1 MLRHASAWAVRSDRH
16 LNLVTCLPCSAG
28 TVLAAFLPS
37 IPLAALGGWFGFSKK
52 KEAAA
57 FLRERGAV
65 VVDGCLDT
73 KLSREAQARQQ
84 QAQQQQ
90 QQFPCQ

>member
-1 MLRHASAWAVRSDRH
+1 M
-16 LNLVTCLPCSAG
+16 
-28 TVLAAFLPS
+28 LAAFLPS

-84 QAQQQQ
+84 QAHLQQQQ
-90 QQFPCQ
+90 QQFPWQ